1 MSRVETLKAELNKTK
16 KEFDILVQLVAYM
29 AGRLNICDLDNE
41 DPNKTLVKVSNEF
54 TEMYGYETIHWTPDV
69 PYDPSKETFAM
80 EILDDGTL
88 KRVTKADM
96 LESLAQRAREKETDQ
111 DVYVWDWDEGI
122 TP

>member
-1 MSRVETLKAELNKTK
+1 MSRVETLKSELTKTK
-16 KEFDILVQLVAYM
+16 KELDILVQLIAYM
-29 AGRLNICDLDNE
+29 AGRLNLCDLDNE

-80 EILDDGTL
+80 QILDDGTL
-88 KRVTKADM
+88 KRVTKADL
-96 LESLAQRAREKETDQ
+96 LENLAQRAREKETDQ
-111 DVYVWDWDEGI
+111 TVYTWDSRI